1 MLIHYHYRI
10 GGNTYFE
17 TMDMEQTYKLRSEK
31 CLISLAKACDLKRFC
46 YNPDSEKDLIPII
59 VGRNKI
65 QGKHFIFLYF
75 RALICF
81 EFVIITKILG
91 TESMI
96 NYIKVTLLGLLAMF
110 ISAIEA
116 FKNF

>member
-75 RALICF
+75 RALSF
-81 EFVIITKILG
+81 FVIC
-91 TESMI
+91 
-96 NYIKVTLLGLLAMF
+96 YYY
-110 ISAIEA
+110 
-116 FKNF
+116 

>member
-1 MLIHYHYRI
+1 
-10 GGNTYFE
+10 
-17 TMDMEQTYKLRSEK
+17 MDMEQTYKLRSEK

-75 RALICF
+75 RALMMSPQKAIGRKKM
-81 EFVIITKILG
+81 VILSI
-91 TESMI
+91 
-96 NYIKVTLLGLLAMF
+96 F
-110 ISAIEA
+110 
-116 FKNF
+116 